1 MCPLVC
7 GGNKQ
12 MNNKPAVSQEST
24 TVYHNLPSSLPRP
37 TNSSSCPHITLKEF
51 CKEYNRWFII
61 TYVLSLF
68 VLCNL
73 RGLHLLSPK
82 SAPFSYPILRLTPVP
97 PNPHSSLVCP
107 ADNMKEVYYNHYS
120 NHPFPSEYPHFSS
133 V

>member
-37 TNSSSCPHITLKEF
+37 TNSTYLFSFCTLCPYITLKEF
-51 CKEYNRWFII
+51 CKEYNCCFII

-82 SAPFSYPILRLTPVP
+82 SPSLHYPILLLTPVP
-97 PNPHSSLVCP
+97 PQPPQSSGV
-107 ADNMKEVYYNHYS
+107 
-120 NHPFPSEYPHFSS
+120 PSRQYERGLL
-133 V
+133 

>member
-82 SAPFSYPILRLTPVP
+82 SPSFSYPILRLTQFSGVP
-97 PNPHSSLVCP
+97 SRQYERGLL
-107 ADNMKEVYYNHYS
+107 
-120 NHPFPSEYPHFSS
+120 
-133 V
+133 